1 MKHQIVLYVLLILFL
16 IVPSAD
22 GFAHGGGTDSK
33 GGHYD
38 RSTGQYHYHHGY
50 SAHQHP
56 NGVCPYERKETVTKG
71 TTYSNS
77 IISFPTATSRSI
89 KVSTARPTTTIIR
102 ASSITPRPS
111 ATSYLRPA
119 VTVAPGGIKTA
130 TPRAT
135 VKATSTPRVTS
146 SPTQRPTA
154 STSTPMYVAD
164 DMSHVWNY
172 LMLGSVALV
181 SICVSVHMCRSRSRE
196 VLQNSVV
203 TEQLKNKVSKLISDV
218 AKAKEELQHA
228 YAEMAKLEQNL
239 NEQQLLRQNA
249 VADLHADTVAK
260 QVAEQKLRQA
270 NAQIADLVQR
280 QQEYQKRIAKL
291 TEELKKSHEEAM
303 PPKLMLVPPVPAPF
317 PEVGDL
323 HKFYSS
329 HYPTTWNYIKTHA
342 LNEYSYLNYYHY
354 VWGNLQIN
362 HGDGLVHGSL
372 TEEQRALVNYPQP
385 GKYIYLSSLDSP
397 HYHNTSNCYA
407 LLRYHPIECNRSCA
421 DRYAPCTKCVNQ

>member
-1 MKHQIVLYVLLILFL
+1 MKHQIALFLLLILFL

-77 IISFPTATSRSI
+77 FISFPTATPRSI
-89 KVSTARPTTTIIR
+89 KVITARPTTTIIR

-119 VTVAPGGIKTA
+119 VTVAPGGITTA

-135 VKATSTPRVTS
+135 VKATATPMVTVA
-146 SPTQRPTA
+146 PTQRPTA
-154 STSTPMYVAD
+154 NTTAPLYVAD

-181 SICVSVHMCRSRSRE
+181 SICVSVHVCRSRSRE
-196 VLQNSVV
+196 VMQNSVV

-218 AKAKEELQHA
+218 AKSKEELQHA
-228 YAEMAKLEQNL
+228 YAEMAKLESNL
-239 NEQQLLRQNA
+239 NDANA
-249 VADLHADTVAK
+249 EVDKLKEKLKIALAPVPKPAPPKPVAK
-260 QVAEQKLRQA
+260 PETTGPAIDHIPLLAIHYISKYPKTWGYIKHNATNPDSYVYTYDHYWGKL
-270 NAQIADLVQR
+270 
-280 QQEYQKRIAKL
+280 QEY
-291 TEELKKSHEEAM
+291 
-303 PPKLMLVPPVPAPF
+303 
-317 PEVGDL
+317 
-323 HKFYSS
+323 
-329 HYPTTWNYIKTHA
+329 
-342 LNEYSYLNYYHY
+342 
-354 VWGNLQIN
+354 
-362 HGDGLVHGSL
+362 HGDGVIFDTLTDKEQELVKYKPLGDSVYISSVDSDTYHAIPDCYSL
-372 TEEQRALVNYPQP
+372 L
-385 GKYIYLSSLDSP
+385 KSK
-397 HYHNTSNCYA
+397 C
-407 LLRYHPIECNRSCA
+407 IEIDAVHRIVRNR
-421 DRYAPCTKCVNQ
+421 CTKCVAPPK